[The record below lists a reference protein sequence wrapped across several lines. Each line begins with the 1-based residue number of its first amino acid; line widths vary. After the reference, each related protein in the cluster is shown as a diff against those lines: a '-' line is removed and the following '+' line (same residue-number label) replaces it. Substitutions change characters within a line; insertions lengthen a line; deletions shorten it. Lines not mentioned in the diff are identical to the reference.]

1 MSDSPEQLPDSLA
14 DDRIDESAVEH
25 LPQRALV
32 DDEPAGASAFRS
44 RIRRFALPGVLTLS
58 VLAGLAL
65 AGVTGPRPDDSSI
78 AAAPAAATAAPAA
91 PPEART
97 ADTTSRDQSR
107 TAIDVPTPEASPSE
121 GVSPEGQQ
129 PAPRPAEAPLMKVST
144 LPPSPTSKPTVAGTR
159 YATATVNVRAEASAD
174 SDKIGSVAEGDA
186 VSITGKTAS
195 GFSQILLD
203 SKTGWVSS
211 EYLSSSKP
219 SASAK
224 PSAPASSSQSRS
236 STPSK
241 SSSSSSSGKTASGN
255 GPAAPAPAPAGSG
268 SCKPVAGLQAST
280 ARVQQAVC
288 AKFPG
293 AADSYG
299 GVRPDNVDYRH
310 PAGLA
315 LDVMISNSSSGWQ
328 IAEWAKANAGS
339 YGISQV
345 IYQQKIWTTQR
356 SSEGWRSM
364 SDRGSAT
371 ANHMDHVHIS
381 IGGS

>member
-1 MSDSPEQLPDSLA
+1 M
-14 DDRIDESAVEH
+14 EH

-32 DDEPAGASAFRS
+32 DDEPEGGNAFRS
-44 RIRRFALPGVLTLS
+44 RIRRIALPGVLTLS
-58 VLAGLAL
+58 VLAGLAF
-65 AGVTGPRPDDSSI
+65 AGVTGQRPETV
-78 AAAPAAATAAPAA
+78 AAEPTVATAAPT
-91 PPEART
+91 PEGRPV
-97 ADTTSRDQSR
+97 DQTSRDQAR
-107 TAIDVPTPEASPSE
+107 TAIETPTPEPTPSE
-121 GVSPEGQQ
+121 NPENQQ
-129 PAPRPAEAPLMKVST
+129 PASQPREMPLMRVAT
-144 LPPSPTSKPTVAGTR
+144 TPPSAAPTAAGTR
-159 YATATVNVRAEASAD
+159 YATATVNVRAQASAD
-174 SDKIGSVAEGDA
+174 SDKIGSVAEGDS
-186 VSITGKTAS
+186 VSITGKSAS
-195 GFSQILLD
+195 GFSQVLLD
-203 SKTGWVSS
+203 GKTGWVSS

-224 PSAPASSSQSRS
+224 PSAPASSSASRSSS

-241 SSSSSSSGKTASGN
+241 SSSSSSKSNDGN
-255 GPAAPAPAPAGSG
+255 APAPAPAPAGSG
-268 SCKPVAGLQAST
+268 SCKTVPGLQAST
-280 ARVQQAVC
+280 ARVQQAIC
-288 AKFPG
+288 SKFPG